1 MARSTLAP
9 ALATMLLALGAAAPA
24 HAKDVAIGFDAI
36 TTPGEAVEIGAKFEG
51 GGWTFWRP
59 DRRNR
64 VASFTVDGR
73 TYTTRTDSAGK
84 GRVRVTPSR
93 VGVYPIEAR
102 LDGKAASDARGRL
115 FVLDPLRP
123 NVVVDLD
130 QTVCDMPQWK
140 VPFQGG
146 KAPAYPGA
154 VNVLRD
160 LARTHGVIYL
170 TARDEH
176 LNGVTR
182 AFLARHGFPDGPVL
196 FNDMGFDTAAE
207 REELSSKNHGKYK
220 LEVMQGLRGRGVDLV
235 LGIGNTST
243 DAFAYEGMGLDS
255 YIFDTPSVPAPVPPP
270 SVRFSAYE
278 PGLRALLVRDGHL
291 PGATP
296 TVGMA
301 ALVGS
306 AP

>member
-9 ALATMLLALGAAAPA
+9 TLTTMLLALAAAGPV

-36 TTPGEAVEIGAKFEG
+36 TTPGQAVEVSAKFEG
-51 GGWTFWRP
+51 GGWRFWRP
-59 DRRNR
+59 DKRNR
-64 VASFTVDGR
+64 VASYTIDGR
-73 TYTTRTDSAGK
+73 TYAARTDASGK
-84 GRVRVTPSR
+84 GRVTVTPSR
-93 VGVYPIEAR
+93 PGVYPIEAR
-102 LDGKAASDARGRL
+102 LDGKATDAAGRL

-123 NVVVDLD
+123 SVVVDLD
-130 QTVCDMPQWK
+130 QTVCDMAQWK

-154 VNVLRD
+154 VRVLAD
-160 LARTHGVIYL
+160 LARTHDVIYL

-196 FNDMGFDTAAE
+196 LNDWGLDSKAE
-207 REELSSKNHGKYK
+207 RDQLSSKNHGEYK
-220 LEVMQGLRGRGVDLV
+220 LEVMGKLRARGVNLV
-235 LGIGNTST
+235 LGIGNTET
-243 DAFAYEGMGLDS
+243 DAFAYEGAGLDS

-291 PGATP
+291 PGVTP
-296 TVGMA
+296 TVGLA

-306 AP
+306 SP